1 MKIPKELSQLPTG
14 IQVISRDYQSI
25 KKSEKNRIEAM
36 VGQEDTLDSQ
46 KNGSMKLK
54 VIHSHG
60 PSESTLQEILD
71 PNAPFG
77 LKEFNLSKLRRSEV
91 LGV

>member
-1 MKIPKELSQLPTG
+1 
-14 IQVISRDYQSI
+14 
-25 KKSEKNRIEAM
+25 
-36 VGQEDTLDSQ
+36 
-46 KNGSMKLK
+46 LK